1 MASWFLL
8 VASAAVN
15 KHYQLSPY
23 IAARLF
29 LACTQCY
36 WALFVFVKLSV
47 KETFLL
53 AAKQQLLG

>member
-29 LACTQCY
+29 WHVHSAIGHCLY
-36 WALFVFVKLSV
+36 F
-47 KETFLL
+47 
-53 AAKQQLLG
+53 